1 MKTYY
6 NEQINLLYNRI
17 NKTPDEQRLLFALE
31 NIKYK
36 LNFYNL
42 SSELQNK
49 IKHYNDKLKI
59 MTFNMY
65 YGRLIN
71 ISKNSNTKSN
81 IDLDKINIGIQIDK
95 YECIF
100 KNKIDI
106 ICLQEVVFSKLPKYR
121 LHEGNNTKQYINRA
135 IKMSNKQSKMT
146 DTNIIYWKNWTTIFK
161 EIDFEESWTKLV
173 NIASKYGYTPFPK
186 NGGDATPCSMYQQKF
201 GNVIFYN
208 LELLQNK
215 GYSVNINNS
224 FHIDKTIL
232 SIDKFNE
239 SEERSCVIL
248 CLEKKYHNSYFNKSK
263 QNIFKNKK
271 TKKKGTNYIKN

>member
-81 IDLDKINIGIQIDK
+81 IDLDKINIGI
-95 YECIF
+95 
-100 KNKIDI
+100 
-106 ICLQEVVFSKLPKYR
+106 
-121 LHEGNNTKQYINRA
+121 
-135 IKMSNKQSKMT
+135 
-146 DTNIIYWKNWTTIFK
+146 
-161 EIDFEESWTKLV
+161 
-173 NIASKYGYTPFPK
+173 
-186 NGGDATPCSMYQQKF
+186 
-201 GNVIFYN
+201 
-208 LELLQNK
+208 
-215 GYSVNINNS
+215 
-224 FHIDKTIL
+224 
-232 SIDKFNE
+232 
-239 SEERSCVIL
+239 
-248 CLEKKYHNSYFNKSK
+248 
-263 QNIFKNKK
+263 
-271 TKKKGTNYIKN
+271 